1 MGARSVVLVSII
13 VAVVMAMGLMLF
25 VVDFPRTASD
35 DMLPNLR
42 KGDLLLACRV
52 CGRPQRGDV
61 VLFTAPDGGPLTIR
75 RVVGVPGDRVEVRAG
90 QTLVNG
96 KPLTSETLGNVRLAG
111 IDPVSTEPRSFA
123 ARIEH
128 GGTHDYEITRDH
140 GVAQAGDRAAV
151 TLEDAYFVLADRRT
165 LVRDSRDYGPV
176 PHAAMRSIVL
186 RVLQAGDHDG
196 ARDTKVP

>member
-1 MGARSVVLVSII
+1 MGARSVVLVSLI

-96 KPLTSETLGNVRLAG
+96 KPPPSETLGNLRLNG

-128 GGTHDYEITRDH
+128 GGVHNYDIVRDH
-140 GVAQAGDRAAV
+140 GVAQAGDRPSV

-176 PHAAMRSIVL
+176 RHAAMRSIVL
-186 RVLQAGDHDG
+186 RILQAGDHDG
-196 ARDTKVP
+196 TRKSRVP

>member
-1 MGARSVVLVSII
+1 MGARGLVLFLLLL
-13 VAVVMAMGLMLF
+13 AVVAMGLMLF
-25 VVDFPRTASD
+25 VVDFPRTLSD

-61 VLFTAPDGGPLTIR
+61 VLFTAPGGGPLSIR

-96 KPLTSETLGNVRLAG
+96 QPLTAEEHGTLRLGG

-123 ARIEH
+123 ARAEH
-128 GGTHDYEITRDH
+128 AGAHDYTVVRDH
-140 GVAQAGDRAAV
+140 GVAQSGNRPAQ
-151 TLEDAYFVLADRRT
+151 TLDDAYFLVADRRT

-176 PHAAMRSIVL
+176 RHAAVRSIVL
-186 RVLQAGDHDG
+186 RVLQSGDRDG
-196 ARDTKVP
+196 ARAKSVP